1 MMRPAFRLTLLA
13 LKMCLTAPIV
23 SAPGFAAD
31 PIVNETSTTE
41 TRITFEDG
49 AYLINTIN
57 RRHDTAAF
65 FDDRDA
71 QGAQG
76 GGVMRRFLVQTEI
89 DRLTREADD
98 QEIDPQ
104 RSTLRIVARPL
115 SQSGLGDVSMQVETV
130 ADEVAVSG
138 PYVVTTIWG
147 CCVEQPAHEVY
158 SLYSGKRLFS
168 ATGPGDFGDW
178 LTMGKKGPTYDQR
191 IIAAHIAITARDKE
205 ELGENQ
211 DTVAVITYATE
222 AEPLQ
227 RLALSVPGGR
237 DGDLPLEWN
246 TKLLWVTADQ
256 PDGVEHN
263 FINQDGDAKTVYTG
277 IKLRMQLDDATR
289 IEIPL
294 EADRLVPGKAT
305 LPDGFTLS
313 DVPL

>member
-1 MMRPAFRLTLLA
+1 MIRSLAVALA
-13 LKMCLTAPIV
+13 LPLLLLGAQ
-23 SAPGFAAD
+23 PGFAD
-31 PIVNETSTTE
+31 PIVAEQSTTE
-41 TRITFEDG
+41 TIITVEDG

-57 RRHDTAAF
+57 RRHDVTAY
-65 FDDRDA
+65 FDES
-71 QGAQG
+71 QGT
-76 GGVMRRFLVQTEI
+76 GVMRRFLVQTEI
-89 DRLTREADD
+89 DRVTREADD
-98 QEIDPQ
+98 QEIDVQ
-104 RSTLRIVARPL
+104 RSILRATARPL
-115 SQSGLGDVSMQVETV
+115 TQAGLGAVSMNVETA

-147 CCVEQPAHEVY
+147 CCVEQPAHEVF

-191 IIAAHIAITARDKE
+191 IVAAHFAITARDKE
-205 ELGENQ
+205 ELGADQ
-211 DTVAVITYATE
+211 DRVAVITYATE

-246 TKLLWVTADQ
+246 TKLLWITADQ

-277 IKLRMQLDDATR
+277 IKLRIQLDDATR
-289 IEIPL
+289 LEIPL
-294 EADRLVPGKAT
+294 TGDRLDPGQAT
-305 LPDGFTLS
+305 LPDGFTLAE
-313 DVPL
+313 VPLQ